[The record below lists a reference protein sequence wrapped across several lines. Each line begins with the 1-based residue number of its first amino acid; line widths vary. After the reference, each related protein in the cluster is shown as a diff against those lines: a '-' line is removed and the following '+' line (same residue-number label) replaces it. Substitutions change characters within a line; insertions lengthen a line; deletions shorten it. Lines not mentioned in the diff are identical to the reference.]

1 MPPKT
6 SAQRWPRVASGDS
19 HTPTPARGGL
29 AAFQKLNLPPLE
41 GTPSSRRQYSYGAAA
56 EPQPARPGRGLQRG
70 QQLNLSNAIRS
81 ALSTHGDDELRDEDL
96 STLSQ
101 DMNPDENEPAGVSGA
116 TAHQKPTSRASR
128 HTSPDSPESFGRPS
142 PIDNEAEDTRSF
154 GVESDFYGNA
164 TIRSSPAGLPPPRL
178 RALPGDRMRGRMHL
192 PQISTEHN
200 RPQFFDQSVA
210 EKRSSNRQRTAPG
223 AAKGQAE
230 PSADVRRRGKG
241 PSKLRTAQSHAAASE
256 QDETATAKPDDTRPR
271 TRSRT
276 LALSSRV
283 PNPRA
288 GFLHQPESSDSSEA
302 HGSGCDDGTTDNCS
316 RSGRWLS
323 GATAA
328 NFLSNFSPRGSGD
341 ATPVAGRRQG
351 GSWWQQFT
359 DTLHMCLQT
368 VVTLLC
374 DAWQWMVALSNST
387 IWADARLLLAH
398 GARLLPGILTAVL
411 VLVLG
416 LILSASWRGAPKN
429 SDLWESTTG
438 DTSWYSPTGM
448 SHKLGAYL
456 GSFHWPSHSRW
467 DDLDDLW
474 NMDDWQRSSV
484 EEHVRKIERA
494 FRSLK
499 EASKLHELSLKKL
512 ESVVPRVVHMELR
525 DGKPVVA
532 SAFWHALRD
541 LIHEDEAMMTFDQD
555 NQGAYTLS
563 SERQWGA
570 LSSRLA
576 ADGSLARQIDS
587 SVSQAENRMN
597 GKLTNWEAWIRENDA
612 KRRERSDLDRVESA
626 AQQHKWEKH
635 VVDMLEERIRDYE
648 RRNVFV
654 SRDEYLSYVQRE
666 AASHGFASELEQLQP
681 HLEKMVRESIR
692 LAAAESPQSMSRTD
706 VTALVNGLVRK
717 AFSDVNLEALANGKI
732 HHHWQTELSRHVNY
746 FSVKAGARVDRHRSS
761 PDFGAGS
768 DEAGSRISLPPT
780 KALEPWHDDGDCWC
794 AAHSRDRHAQ
804 KAHGARLAVLLAHRI
819 IPQHLVIEHIPPGA
833 TTEAAARP
841 REVELW
847 ASIEDDE
854 TRARLGDF
862 AAAHFPP
869 VDEEDVPSDLR
880 GSFVKIAHTV
890 YRSDDVH
897 GGVHVHR
904 LSHELVALGAVTDH
918 VVVRAVSNHG
928 AADYTCF
935 YRLRLYGRNVDGD
948 VEETEWR

>member
-6 SAQRWPRVASGDS
+6 SAQRWPRMASGDS
-19 HTPTPARGGL
+19 QTPTPSRGGL

-70 QQLNLSNAIRS
+70 QELNLSNAIRS
-81 ALSTHGDDELRDEDL
+81 ALSTHADDELRDEEL

-101 DMNPDENEPAGVSGA
+101 DINPDETEPAGVSGA
-116 TAHQKPTSRASR
+116 TARQKPTTRTSR
-128 HTSPDSPESFGRPS
+128 HGSPDSSESFGRPS
-142 PIDNEAEDTRSF
+142 QIDNEAEDSRSF
-154 GVESDFYGNA
+154 GVESDYYGNA
-164 TIRSSPAGLPPPRL
+164 TIRSSPA
-178 RALPGDRMRGRMHL
+178 
-192 PQISTEHN
+192 
-200 RPQFFDQSVA
+200 
-210 EKRSSNRQRTAPG
+210 EKRSSNRLRTAPG
-223 AAKGQAE
+223 AAKGQAD
-230 PSADVRRRGKG
+230 SSTDVRRRGKG
-241 PSKLRTAQSHAAASE
+241 PSKLRTAQSHAVASE
-256 QDETATAKPDDTRPR
+256 RDGSATANPDDTRPR

-276 LALSSRV
+276 QALSARV
-283 PNPRA
+283 RNPRA
-288 GFLHQPESSDSSEA
+288 GFLYQAESSDSSEA
-302 HGSGCDDGTTDNCS
+302 HGSGRDDGAPDNCS

-323 GATAA
+323 GATAS
-328 NFLSNFSPRGSGD
+328 NFMSNFSLRGSGD
-341 ATPVAGRRQG
+341 ATPVAGPRQG
-351 GSWWQQFT
+351 DRWWQHFT
-359 DTLHMCLQT
+359 DKLHIYLQT

-374 DAWQWMVALSNST
+374 DAWQWMAALSKST

-398 GARLLPGILTAVL
+398 ATRLLPGILMAVL
-411 VLVLG
+411 VLVSALV
-416 LILSASWRGAPKN
+416 LSAGWRGDPNN
-429 SDLWESTTG
+429 SDLWESTSG
-438 DTSWYSPTGM
+438 GTSWYSPTGM
-448 SHKLGAYL
+448 THKLGAYL
-456 GSFHWPSHSRW
+456 GSLHWPSHSRW

-474 NMDDWQRSSV
+474 SMDDWQRSSV

-541 LIHEDEAMMTFDQD
+541 LIHEDGTMMTFDED
-555 NQGAYTLS
+555 KQGAYTVS
-563 SERQWGA
+563 SERQWRA
-570 LSSRLA
+570 LASRLTT
-576 ADGSLARQIDS
+576 DGSLARQIDS
-587 SVSQAENRMN
+587 SVGQAESRLE
-597 GKLTNWEAWIRENDA
+597 GKLTHWEAWIRENDA

-654 SRDEYLSYVQRE
+654 SRDEYLSHVQRE
-666 AASHGFASELEQLQP
+666 AASHGFAGELDQLQP
-681 HLEKMVRESIR
+681 QLEKMVRESIR
-692 LAAAESPQSMSRTD
+692 LAAAETPQGMSRND

-746 FSVKAGARVDRHRSS
+746 FSLKAGARVDRHRSS
-761 PDFGAGS
+761 PDFGAVS
-768 DEAGSRISLPPT
+768 DEAGHRVSLPPT

-794 AAHSRDRHAQ
+794 AAHSRDRQAQ

-819 IPQHLVIEHIPPGA
+819 IPQHLVIEHIPPSA
-833 TTEAAARP
+833 TTDADARP

-847 ASIEDDE
+847 AAIEDDE
-854 TRARLGDF
+854 TRDRLGDF

-869 VDEEDVPSDLR
+869 VDDQDIPSDLR
-880 GSFVKIAHTV
+880 SGFVKIAHTV

-904 LSHELVALGAVTDH
+904 LSHELVDLGAVTDH

-935 YRLRLYGRNVDGD
+935 YRLRLFGRNVDAD
-948 VEETEWR
+948 VVETEWT